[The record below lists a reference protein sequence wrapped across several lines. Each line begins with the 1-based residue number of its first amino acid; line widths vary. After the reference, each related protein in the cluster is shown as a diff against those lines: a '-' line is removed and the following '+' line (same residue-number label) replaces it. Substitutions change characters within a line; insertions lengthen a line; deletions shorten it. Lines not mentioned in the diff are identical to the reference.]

1 MGPRSRP
8 GRAAVP
14 VSPFEAS
21 SPFVADVGDASMTRI
36 RSLVR
41 FGGIG
46 ALALGAVAAFAVL
59 PARPQE
65 PVRGKKYAL
74 LVAVDRYERGSLLPG
89 LPFPRRDI
97 EGLEKVFLDAGYDK
111 DNVVVMTRERGL
123 EEFDL
128 MPTAEH
134 VRNQLDL
141 LLGRLEPGDSVIVA
155 LAGHG
160 VMMLA
165 PPTDDPKGEPRPR
178 SFFCPMDANLANKK
192 LERFLGFDDLY
203 KSLEGCKA
211 TVKLLLVDACRNEL
225 LAQPEGRP
233 GGIAMP
239 PPPLPPASVAAL
251 FSCSDKEVS
260 WEDKDLDGG
269 HGVFFHFV
277 IKGLEGDADKER
289 GNNNQKVE
297 LDELYSYVKDNVRAF
312 VARKHAVN
320 QRPRLMGDIGDVAL
334 LDVSARLA
342 SPSNPR
348 LLTNSIGVKLV
359 LIPAGEFFMGSN
371 DGPAV
376 FYNMHPQHRVRITRP
391 FYLGATEVT
400 RGQFRRFVD
409 DSGYRTDAEKDG
421 KGGIGLNEA
430 GQWVQDPKCTWQNPG
445 FEQTDDHPV
454 VNVSWNDV
462 VAFCEWLS
470 RKEGVMYR
478 LPTEAEWEYAC
489 RAGTTTKYSSGDD
502 PEGLAAVENLADG
515 TAKAKYPNWTWTSAA
530 QDGFIYTAPVGR
542 YNPNAWGLFDMHGN
556 VSEWCADGYA
566 DDYYKHSP
574 PDDPPGADGA
584 PVRVLRGADW
594 ALGPGN
600 AWSAHRGSS
609 APVHRS
615 SSLGFRLARVQSV
628 R

>member
-1 MGPRSRP
+1 
-8 GRAAVP
+8 
-14 VSPFEAS
+14 
-21 SPFVADVGDASMTRI
+21 MTWTCALTRTAGLGL
-36 RSLVR
+36 LV
-41 FGGIG
+41 
-46 ALALGAVAAFAVL
+46 LGAFAVFAVL

-111 DNVVVMTRERGL
+111 DNLVVMTRERGL

-141 LLGRLEPGDSVIVA
+141 LLAQLKPGDSIIVA

-165 PPTDDPKGEPRPR
+165 PPPENPKGEPRPR
-178 SFFCPMDANLANKK
+178 SFFCPMDANLASKK
-192 LERFLGFDDLY
+192 LERFLGFDELY

-269 HGVFFHFV
+269 HGVFFHYV
-277 IKGLEGDADKER
+277 IKGLEGKADEER
-289 GNNNQKVE
+289 GNNDHKVE
-297 LDELYSYVKDNVRAF
+297 LDELYSYVKDNVRSF

-320 QRPRLMGDIGDVAL
+320 QRPRLMGDIGPVAL
-334 LDVSARLA
+334 LDVSVRRP

-359 LIPAGEFFMGSN
+359 LVPAGEFLMGSP
-371 DGPAV
+371 DDDKEA
-376 FYNMHPQHRVRITRP
+376 FDWEKPQHRVRITKP

-400 RGQFRRFVD
+400 RGQFRQFVD
-409 DSGYRTDAEKDG
+409 DAGYRTEAERDG
-421 KGGIGLNEA
+421 KGGYGWNEEKKT
-430 GQWVQDPKCTWQNPG
+430 WEQDPKYTWQNPG
-445 FEQTDDHPV
+445 FEQSDEHPV
-454 VNVSWNDV
+454 VNVSWNDA

-470 RKEGVMYR
+470 RKEGATYR

-502 PEGLAAVENLADG
+502 PEGLAAVGNVADG
-515 TAKAKYPNWTWTSAA
+515 TAKAKYPTWTTIAA
-530 QDGFIYTAPVGR
+530 QDGFIFTAPVGH

-556 VSEWCADGYA
+556 VWEWCSDGYA
-566 DDYYKHSP
+566 ADYYKRSP
-574 PDDPPGADGA
+574 VDDPPGLDGA
-584 PVRVLRGADW
+584 PDRVFRGGGWYYEPRYAR
-594 ALGPGN
+594 
-600 AWSAHRGSS
+600 SAHRNRNT
-609 APVHRS
+609 PDIRHY
-615 SSLGFRLARVQSV
+615 SLGFRLARVQSV